1 MIIRT
6 QYIEKLIAFKDKK
19 IIKVITGIRRCG
31 KSTLLEMFQQYLLTQ
46 NIDEGQIISINFE
59 DMDFDEL
66 REAEPL
72 YKYIK
77 ENLNEGK
84 KNYVF
89 LDEIQQ
95 VVNFQRV
102 VDSLYIKKN
111 VDIYITGSNA
121 KMLSGEIASL
131 LSGRYVEIEMLP
143 LSFREYVDYQG
154 NHHDLA
160 GKYTNY
166 LELSSFPYA
175 LELGENKK
183 LIRDYLSG
191 VFNTVVLKDIIA
203 RNRISDVMM
212 LESVIRFLFHNIGNI
227 SSIKKIS
234 DTMTSSGRKIS
245 THTVESYIKSLM
257 DSYIVYQVK
266 RFDIKGK
273 QYLKT
278 MEKYYVVDIGLRY
291 FLLGSKAVD
300 TGHVLENIIYL
311 ELRRRGYDVYIGK
324 VDNLEVDFIARNNEG
339 IQYFQVA
346 ATVRDESTLKR
357 ELQPLKKIKDDYPK
371 LLLTLDDD
379 PEADYNGIRKK
390 NALKFLLEDYSY

>member
-1 MIIRT
+1 MINRD
-6 QYIEKLIAFKDKK
+6 QYIESLIAFKDKK

-31 KSTLLEMFQQYLLTQ
+31 KSTLLEMFQQYLISQ
-46 NIDEGQIISINFE
+46 SIDESQIISINFE

-66 REAEPL
+66 RDSERL
-72 YKYIK
+72 YQYIK
-77 ENLNEGK
+77 ENLSEGRN
-84 KNYVF
+84 NYVF

-95 VVNFQRV
+95 VDGFQRV
-102 VDSLYIKKN
+102 VDSLYLNKN
-111 VDIYITGSNA
+111 IDIYITGSNA

-154 NHHDLA
+154 NQNNLA
-160 GKYTNY
+160 GKYIDY
-166 LELSSFPYA
+166 LELSSFPYT

-191 VFNTVVLKDIIA
+191 VYNTVVLKDIIA
-203 RNRISDVMM
+203 RNRISDVLM

-257 DSYIVYQVK
+257 DSYIIYQAK

-300 TGHVLENIIYL
+300 TGHILENIIYL
-311 ELRRRGYDVYIGK
+311 ELRRRGYEVYIGK
-324 VDNLEVDFIARNNEG
+324 VDKFEVDFIARNNDG

-346 ATVRDESTLKR
+346 ATVREESTLER
-357 ELQPLKKIKDDYPK
+357 ELRPLKKIKDDYPK

-379 PEADYNGIRKK
+379 PEADYDGIRKK
-390 NALKFLLEDYSY
+390 NALKFLLEDYSN

>member
-1 MIIRT
+1 MIGRN
-6 QYIEKLIAFKDKK
+6 QYIKRLIALKDKK

-31 KSTLLEMFQQYLLTQ
+31 KSTLLEIFQQYLLTQ
-46 NIDEGQIISINFE
+46 DIDEDQIISINFE

-66 REAEPL
+66 REVKHL
-72 YKYIK
+72 YQYIK
-77 ENLNEGK
+77 ENLNKGK

-95 VVNFQRV
+95 VDDFQRV
-102 VDSLYIKKN
+102 VDSLYIKN
-111 VDIYITGSNA
+111 NIDIYITGSNA

-143 LSFREYVDYQG
+143 LSFKEYVDYQG
-154 NHHDLA
+154 NQHDLA
-160 GKYTNY
+160 RKYINY
-166 LELSSFPYA
+166 LELSSFPYT

-183 LIRDYLSG
+183 LIRNYLSG
-191 VFNTVVLKDIIA
+191 VYNTVVLKDIIA

-234 DTMTSSGRKIS
+234 DTMTSGGRKIS

-257 DSYIVYQVK
+257 DSYIVYQAK

-278 MEKYYVVDIGLRY
+278 MEKYYVVDIGLRF
-291 FLLGSKAVD
+291 FLLGSKSVD
-300 TGHVLENIIYL
+300 TGYVLENIIYL

-324 VDNLEVDFIARNNEG
+324 VENLEVDFIARNNEG

-346 ATVRDESTLKR
+346 ATVRDESTLER

-379 PEADYNGIRKK
+379 PEADFNGIRKK